1 MTYLPWAGSLQSD
14 SAADPMGPPSAADP
28 RGSNGSHGSAPHRNG
43 SASHR
48 TSAPQGV
55 AAENHAADPGVC
67 GEAISNRLF
76 SAGLDLHFVLMMVHD
91 GPGRRRLEHAV
102 AELDDAI
109 KDLRH
114 LMLAV
119 TQRLA

>member
-14 SAADPMGPPSAADP
+14 SAADPMGPSSAADP
-28 RGSNGSHGSAPHRNG
+28 LGSNGSHGSAP
-43 SASHR
+43 HR

-55 AAENHAADPGVC
+55 AAENHAVDPGVC